1 MLGERGPLLP
11 HAWISGD
18 DELGRSS
25 AFRQQ
30 LRLRHERY
38 LLAVPCNTS
47 VRDLTAT
54 TPPSARGGRRR
65 RVPFGSVQQWCA
77 VLPASAWETVE
88 VRDGEKG
95 PLVVQ
100 VAWTLVQ

>member
-1 MLGERGPLLP
+1 VPADVRFHRRHELALQMLDERGPLLP

-18 DELGRSS
+18 DELGRSL

-30 LRLRHERY
+30 LRLRNERY

-54 TPPSARGGRRR
+54 PPPSTGGGRRR
-65 RVPFGSVQQWCA
+65 RVPFVSVQRWCA
-77 VLPASAWETVE
+77 A
-88 VRDGEKG
+88 
-95 PLVVQ
+95 
-100 VAWTLVQ
+100 